1 MEKFKRRKQ
10 ILIAILIG
18 IGIILSIP
26 LIIGILHKNH
36 ILLFLTIFSF
46 VFICFGAAY
55 LYKIWIKLPYKTD
68 VVKPIIE
75 SIHSGITYEYH
86 MYGGDYKSLIKS
98 YKLIPY
104 ATSFDFNDIIHEK
117 GENFVYTSFD
127 LIASHTQGSG
137 KSSHTVIDFQGK
149 VYDIPLG
156 KTYCNYILKE
166 EAKDNSPEG
175 FTHLDL
181 ELIDF
186 NEKFDLYTT
195 DLVEIY
201 KIFTPKRIKACQELE
216 FFADKKSIIC
226 HIDEHLY
233 IFLANKEN
241 QFESFG
247 EEAQILE
254 EYENQLRNLKKYL
267 KVFTS

>member
-1 MEKFKRRKQ
+1 MEKIKRRKQ
-10 ILIAILIG
+10 VFIAILIG
-18 IGIILSIP
+18 ISIIFIIP
-26 LIIGILHKNH
+26 LTIGLIYNNH
-36 ILLFLTIFSF
+36 ILIFLSIFSF
-46 VFICFGAAY
+46 VFICFAAAY
-55 LYKIWIKLPYKTD
+55 FYRIWIKLPYKTD

-75 SIHSGITYEYH
+75 AIHSGITYEYR
-86 MYGGDYKSLIKS
+86 MFGAEYKSLIKT

-104 ATSFDFNDIIHEK
+104 ATSFDFNDMIKEQ
-117 GENFVYTSFD
+117 GEDLVYTSFD

-166 EAKDNSPEG
+166 EAKDNSPKG

-181 ELIDF
+181 ELIGF
-186 NEKFDLYTT
+186 NEKFDLYTA

-201 KIFTPKRIKACQELE
+201 KIFTPKRIKACQELD
-216 FFADKKSIIC
+216 FFADKKSMIC

-247 EEAQILE
+247 EKEQIIE
-254 EYENQLRNLKKYL
+254 EYETQLKNLKKYL
-267 KVFTS
+267 KVFMS